1 MTRNTT
7 LRIAEKFIGLPLE
20 QRRQFLA
27 KMRQDGK
34 DFGLLPIP
42 VSRHGLEAIP
52 LSYAQQRLLFLWQ
65 LDPQSAAYNMAAG
78 LRLRG
83 DLDEGRLQRA
93 FDGLVERHEALR
105 TVFQVDGEQPLQRVL
120 PAEPLALNHVDLRAS
135 AEPEVELARQVEEEV
150 GRPFDLLQGPLL
162 RASLFRLGQDERV
175 LVVCMHHIVSDGW
188 SMDVMVREFVQC
200 YQAGAQHLPALPLQY
215 ADYAIWQRR
224 WLEAGE
230 GERQLQHWREQ
241 LGEEHTLLDV
251 AADFPRPPVQSLQ
264 GETLTFDFGV
274 ALSQRLRDTAR
285 AQGVTLFMLM
295 LAGYALFLSRHSGQH
310 DIRIGVPNANRGREE
325 VEGLIGFFVNT
336 QVLRCNIDERLSLRE
351 LLAQVREATFA
362 AQANQELP
370 FEQLVEVLAPERS
383 LAHNPLFQAKFNQNV
398 GVQKQTALQ
407 LPGLAVSEYSLR
419 KEGTHFDLA
428 LDITD
433 DGNVVHG
440 EMTYAS
446 DLYRRATIEGFMT
459 SLRALF
465 EALLERPDVP
475 LHALVDMPAPVVAQC
490 QVQPAL
496 VLQRWDEQV
505 RRHPEALAA
514 VYADNR
520 LSHAELDRRAN
531 RLAHH
536 LRDRGVTAGT
546 PVAVLMERSLDWLV
560 CLLGVLK
567 AGGVYMPLD
576 IKAPVERL
584 QGMLQR
590 SAAAVLLC
598 DAGETRQQVLAG
610 TGCTVQPYL
619 PEQWASRPVDTPQG
633 AVLPDAPAYVI
644 HTSGSTGQ
652 PKGVVVSHGALA
664 SYVDGLL
671 QRLDLAA
678 DASMALVSTI
688 AADLGHT
695 VLFGALCSGRAL
707 HVLPEALGFDPDALA
722 AYMAE
727 QRIGVLKIVP
737 SHLNGLLQAANAADV
752 LPAHALIVGG
762 EACSTAL
769 YQKVRELK
777 PGCRFINHYGPSE
790 TTVGVLTHELH
801 GEPGQGI
808 PLGQALPGASVRVL
822 DDVLNPIPERV
833 AGELYIG
840 GASLAQGYLGQAALT
855 AERFVPDP
863 FGEPGARLYRSGD
876 RVRRDSEGL
885 LHFLGRGDDQVK
897 IRGYR
902 VEPGE
907 VARVLR
913 SLAGVQDAVVL
924 AVPQGDDPAPLQL
937 VGWCVPGDA
946 GLSAQALREQL
957 QTLLPDYLVPAH
969 LLLLERLPLTANGKL
984 DRRALPSPQVQL
996 KRHVAA
1002 GTPVEEQ
1009 LLAIWQAVLKRD
1021 DIGVEDNFFELGGD
1035 SILSLQIIARA
1046 KRQGIKLSPRQLFE
1060 KQTIAQLAQVA
1071 KIDTA
1076 KAKPRVASQVSGAMP
1091 LLPVQLRFFD
1101 MALAQPGHYNQA
1113 VMLQP
1118 RQALSASV
1126 VEQALGLLLSQH
1138 DALRLAF
1145 NQQDGHWHAEH
1156 REGVPSG
1163 LLWHRQVADAAQVQA
1178 VADQAQ
1184 RSLDLAQGPLLRAVL
1199 FDLAEGGQRLLLV
1212 IHHLVV
1218 DGVSWR
1224 ILLEDLEQACAALQA
1239 GRTPVL
1245 AEKSTAFKAW
1255 AERLVAWAS
1264 EPARAGELAYW
1275 QATLGGHTADLPGA
1289 RSNAGL
1295 QARHARTVHC
1305 RLDGETTRRL
1315 LQQAPAAYR
1324 TQVNDLLLTALA
1336 RVLCR
1341 WTGQRSALVQLEGH
1355 GREDLFD
1362 GVDLS
1367 RTLGWFTTLFPVAL
1381 TPADDLA
1388 GSIKAVKEQLRG
1400 VPERGIG
1407 HGVLRYLGNTEQR
1420 AALQAL
1426 PQARVTFN
1434 YLGQFDQGFADDRL
1448 FAPASESVGAT
1459 QCDDAPLG
1467 NWLSVNGQVLGG
1479 ELELGWTFSQEMFDE
1494 PAIAAVAADY
1504 AQELAALVEHC
1515 LDSQAGGATPADF
1528 PLAGLTQAQ
1537 LDALPLDLREVED
1550 IYPLSPM
1557 QEGLLMHTLLEPGSG
1572 IYMMQYCY
1580 SVESEID
1587 PARFAQAWQG
1597 VAQRHDALRTTFS
1610 WTVGERLLQIVR
1622 HTAQPDVQLHDWRD
1636 VPTREHE
1643 GKLRD
1648 MLAEERRQGFDLQG
1662 AVPMRLRLIQL
1673 GDRRFGFVLS
1683 NHHILIDAW
1692 CRSLLVDE
1700 FFELYAALGEQ
1711 RQARLA
1717 PASRYADFISW
1728 LNRQDLPVSQRLWR
1742 EQLAGF
1748 EQPTGLP
1755 FDRQPVKDAGHSSIG
1770 DLHTRLDRQQGRHL
1784 RELAQRH
1791 QLTVNTFVQAAWALV
1806 LHRYSGARDVV
1817 YGVTVAGRPVDMPDM
1832 QRTVGLFINS
1842 IALRVRLPGI
1852 DSDTTVRSWL
1862 QALFALNLRLREHE
1876 HLPLVEIQ
1884 ACSEIGKGQSLFDS
1898 LFVFENAPI
1907 EDGVMNQVQ
1916 NLNISS
1922 DSGRTHTNYPMTVVI
1937 YPGDELGL
1945 HLSYDRRWFDEAT
1958 VSQLLAD
1965 FKRLL
1970 LALGSQFEA
1979 RFDALPLL
1987 GTPER
1992 EHLLEACNRSQRSYP
2007 LHDGYPRLFEA
2018 QAAQHPQRIAASC
2031 QGQHWSYQQ
2040 LDSLGN
2046 GMANALLAAG
2056 VQPDQCVALLAERS
2070 LPLLGMILGTLKA
2083 GAGYLP
2089 LDPHLP
2095 AQRLRHILTLSRAPV
2110 LVCSEACLSALTP
2123 LLAEVDEAARPRL
2136 LVWEHLQQGHAVV
2149 APCLPIG
2156 PHHLAYVIYTS
2167 GSTGAPKGVMV
2178 EQAGMLNNQLSK
2190 LPYLALGM
2198 DDVIAQTASQSFDI
2212 SVWQFLTA
2220 GLCGARV
2227 EIVPDL
2233 IAHDPEA
2240 LLRHVNSAGITVL
2253 ESVPSLIQGMLDAEP
2268 IALPG
2273 LRWMLTT
2280 GEAMPPELARRWL
2293 QRYPQIPLINA
2304 YGPAECSDDVS
2315 LTRVGEA
2322 DTGNTYLPIGLPTD
2336 NNQLH
2341 VLDGQLD
2348 LVCTR
2353 AVGELCI
2360 SGTGV
2365 GRGYVGDPVRT
2376 ALSFVPDPYARVP
2389 GQRLYRSGDLVRRR
2403 PDGVLEYVGR
2413 ADHQVKIRGFRIELG
2428 EIEARIR
2435 EQEGVRD
2442 IAVLAQDLAVGR
2454 HLVAYLVADAASWG
2468 VRGDSEDDQRTL
2480 REALKAALRRQ
2491 LPDYM
2496 VPLHWVLLPSMPLN
2510 ANGKLDRKALAQ
2522 LDTRQL
2528 LADYEAPR
2536 SELEQ
2541 QLAAIWG
2548 ELLQVERVGLKDN
2561 FFELGGHSLLLVRV
2575 ISRLKNEL
2583 GIELP
2588 MQDFYTATS
2597 VEELAALIDKHGEQ
2611 GGMEDDFD
2619 AIFAALDELE
2629 ASNA

>member
-27 KMRQDGK
+27 KLRQDGK

-52 LSYAQQRLLFLWQ
+52 LSFAQQRLLFLWQ

-83 DLDEGRLQRA
+83 QLDERRLQGA
-93 FDGLVERHEALR
+93 FDALIERHEALR

-120 PAEPLALNHVDLRAS
+120 APAPLALRQVDLGTADE
-135 AEPEVELARQVEEEV
+135 AELARLVEDEV
-150 GRPFDLLQGPLL
+150 ARPFDLLNGPLL
-162 RASLFRLGQDERV
+162 RASLFRLGQDEQV

-188 SMDVMVREFVQC
+188 SMDVMVREFVHC
-200 YQAGAQHLPALPLQY
+200 YQAGSQRLPALPLQY
-215 ADYAIWQRR
+215 ADYAVWQRR

-241 LGEEHTLLDV
+241 LGDEHHLLDV

-264 GETLTFDFGV
+264 GETLKFDFGGP
-274 ALSQRLRDTAR
+274 LSQRLRETAR
-285 AQGVTLFMLM
+285 AQGVTLFMLT
-295 LAGYALFLSRHSGQH
+295 LSGYALFLSRHSGQR

-336 QVLRCNIDERLSLRE
+336 QVLRCVVDERLSLSE
-351 LLAQVREATFA
+351 WLVQVREATFA

-383 LAHNPLFQAKFNQNV
+383 LGHNPLFQAKFNQNV

-407 LPGLAVSEYSLR
+407 LPGLAVSEYPLR

-433 DGNVVHG
+433 DGSLVHG

-446 DLYRRATIEGFMT
+446 DLYQRSTIEGFIAG
-459 SLRALF
+459 LRELF
-465 EALLERPDVP
+465 ETLLAAPDAP
-475 LHALVDMPAPVVAQC
+475 LHTLVKAPAADVVSHRG
-490 QVQPAL
+490 QPAL

-505 RRHPEALAA
+505 RRQPDGIAA
-514 VYADNR
+514 ACAAQR
-520 LSHAELDRRAN
+520 LSHAELDSQAN

-536 LRDRGVTAGT
+536 LRGQGVAAGA

-560 CLLGVLK
+560 CLLGIFK

-576 IKAPVERL
+576 IKAPTERL

-590 SAAAVLLC
+590 SGTTVLLC
-598 DAGETRQQVLAG
+598 DAAETRQQALASS
-610 TGCTVQPYL
+610 GCQVQPYT
-619 PEQWASRPVDTPQG
+619 PQTWAS
-633 AVLPDAPAYVI
+633 LPASAPHAGIVAAAPAYVI

-695 VLFGALCSGRAL
+695 VLFGALCAGHTL
-707 HVLPEALGFDPDALA
+707 HVLPEALGFDPDAFA

-752 LPAHALIVGG
+752 LPEHALIVGG
-762 EACSTAL
+762 EACSPAL
-769 YQKVRELK
+769 YQKVRALK

-790 TTVGVLTHELH
+790 STVGVLAHELH
-801 GEPGQGI
+801 GEAPHAM
-808 PLGQALPGASVRVL
+808 PLGTALPGARVRVL
-822 DDVLNPIPERV
+822 DDVLNVVPARV

-840 GASLAQGYLGQAALT
+840 GDSLAQGYLGQAALT

-863 FGEPGARLYRSGD
+863 FGAPGARLYRSGD
-876 RVRRDSEGL
+876 RVQRDNAGL
-885 LHFLGRGDDQVK
+885 LHFLGRADDQVK

-907 VARVLR
+907 VGRVLR
-913 SLAGVQDAVVL
+913 SLAGVHDAVVL
-924 AVPQGDDPAPLQL
+924 AVPQGDDPAQLQL
-937 VGWCVPGDA
+937 VGWCVPGNPA
-946 GLSAQALREQL
+946 PSVEALREQL
-957 QTLLPDYLVPAH
+957 KALLPDYLVPAH
-969 LLLLERLPLTANGKL
+969 VLLLERLPLTANGKL
-984 DRRALPSPQVQL
+984 DRRALPQPQVQL

-1002 GTPVEEQ
+1002 STALEEQ

-1071 KIDTA
+1071 KVA
-1076 KAKPRVASQVSGAMP
+1076 SAAAKPAAVAQVSGSMP
-1091 LLPVQLRFFD
+1091 LLPVQARFFE
-1101 MALAQPGHYNQA
+1101 MALDQPGHYNQA

-1118 RQALSASV
+1118 RQALTANI
-1126 VEQALGLLLSQH
+1126 VEQALTLLVDQH

-1145 NQQDGHWHAEH
+1145 NHLGGSWRAEH
-1156 REGVPSG
+1156 GAGTPGG
-1163 LLWHRQVADAAQVQA
+1163 LLWHRQATDAAQLQA
-1178 VADQAQ
+1178 IADEAQA
-1184 RSLDLAQGPLLRAVL
+1184 SLDLAHGPLLRAVL
-1199 FDLAEGGQRLLLV
+1199 CDLADGGQRLLLV

-1224 ILLEDLEQACAALQA
+1224 VLLEDLEQACAALLA

-1245 AEKSTAFKAW
+1245 AEKGTAFKAW
-1255 AERLVAWAS
+1255 AERLVGWAQA
-1264 EPARAGELAYW
+1264 PARDAELAYW
-1275 QATLGGHTADLPGA
+1275 QATLAGHPGDLPAA
-1289 RSNAGL
+1289 RRDAGL
-1295 QARHARTVHC
+1295 QVRHARTVRC
-1305 RLDGETTRRL
+1305 RLNADTTQNL
-1315 LQQAPAAYR
+1315 LQRAPAAYR

-1341 WTGQRSALVQLEGH
+1341 WTGQGSALVQLEGH

-1367 RTLGWFTTLFPVAL
+1367 RTVGWFTSLFPVVL

-1388 GSIKAVKEQLRG
+1388 GSLKAIKEQLRR
-1400 VPERGIG
+1400 VPSRGIG
-1407 HGVLRYLGNTEQR
+1407 HGVLRYLGSPAQQ

-1434 YLGQFDQGFADDRL
+1434 YLGQFDQGFGEDRL
-1448 FAPASESVGAT
+1448 FAPAEESVGVTQAAT
-1459 QCDDAPLG
+1459 APLG

-1479 ELELGWTFSQEMFDE
+1479 ELELGFTFSHEMFDE
-1494 PAIAAVAADY
+1494 PMIAGLADEY
-1504 AQELAALVEHC
+1504 AHELNALVAHC
-1515 LDSQAGGATPADF
+1515 LDDQAGGATPADF

-1537 LDALPLDLREVED
+1537 LDALPVDLRDVED
-1550 IYPLSPM
+1550 IYPLAPM

-1587 PARFAQAWQG
+1587 PVRFTQAWQG
-1597 VAQRHDALRTTFS
+1597 VAQRHDVLRTTFS
-1610 WTVGERLLQIVR
+1610 WTIGERMLQIVR
-1622 HTAQPDVQLHDWRD
+1622 KHARPDIQLHDWRH
-1636 VPTREHE
+1636 VAAAEHE
-1643 GKLRD
+1643 ARLRE

-1673 GDRRFGFVLS
+1673 GERTFGFVLS
-1683 NHHILIDAW
+1683 NHHILLDAW

-1700 FFELYAALGEQ
+1700 FFELYAALAQGRE
-1711 RQARLA
+1711 ARLPA
-1717 PASRYADFISW
+1717 ASRYADFITW
-1728 LNRQDLPVSQRLWR
+1728 LHHQDLAASEGVWR
-1742 EQLAGF
+1742 EHLAGF

-1755 FDRQPVKDAGHSSIG
+1755 FDQQPVKDAGHSSIG
-1770 DLHTRLDRQQGRHL
+1770 DLHARLDPHQGRHL

-1806 LHRYSGARDVV
+1806 LHRYSGSRDVI

-1842 IALRVRLPGI
+1842 IPLRVQLPDVG
-1852 DSDTTVRSWL
+1852 SAVTVRAWL

-1876 HLPLVEIQ
+1876 HLPLVDIQ

-1907 EDGVMNQVQ
+1907 EEGVVKQVQ

-1958 VSQLLAD
+1958 VSEMLAH
-1965 FKRLL
+1965 FKRML
-1970 LALGSQFEA
+1970 LALASAFDG

-1987 GTPER
+1987 DAQER
-1992 EHLLEACNRSQRSYP
+1992 EHLLDTCNRSHRSYP
-2007 LHDGYPRLFEA
+2007 LHTGYPGLFEA
-2018 QAAQHPQRIAASC
+2018 QVAQHAQRVAASC
-2031 QGQHWSYQQ
+2031 QGQSLTYLQ
-2040 LDSLGN
+2040 LDAQGN
-2046 GMANALLAAG
+2046 RMAKALLDAG
-2056 VQPDQCVALLAERS
+2056 VQPDQCVALLAERG

-2095 AQRLRHILTLSRAPV
+2095 AERLRHILTLSRAPV
-2110 LVCSEACLSALTP
+2110 LVCTEQCLAALAP
-2123 LLAEVDEAARPRL
+2123 LLADVDEAARPRL
-2136 LVWEHLQQGHAVV
+2136 LVWEQLQDGQAAA
-2149 APCLPIG
+2149 APGLPIG
-2156 PHHLAYVIYTS
+2156 PRHLAYVIYTS

-2190 LPYLALGM
+2190 VPYLALGK

-2227 EIVPDL
+2227 EIVADAV
-2233 IAHDPEA
+2233 AHDPQA
-2240 LLRHVNSAGITVL
+2240 LLRHVNAAGITVL
-2253 ESVPSLIQGMLDAEP
+2253 ESVPSLIQGMLDGAP
-2268 IALPG
+2268 IALPS

-2293 QRYPQIPLINA
+2293 QRYPHIALINA

-2315 LTRVGEA
+2315 LTQVSEA
-2322 DTGNTYLPIGLPTD
+2322 DTGSTYLPIGLPTD
-2336 NNQLH
+2336 NNHLH

-2348 LVCTR
+2348 LVCPR

-2376 ALSFVPDPYARVP
+2376 ALSFVPDPLSSVP

-2403 PDGVLEYVGR
+2403 KDGALEYVGR

-2454 HLVAYLVADAASWG
+2454 HLVAYLVADATWQG
-2468 VRGDSEDDQRTL
+2468 GQVDSEARQRTL

-2496 VPLHWVLLPSMPLN
+2496 VPLHWVVLPSMPLN
-2510 ANGKLDRKALAQ
+2510 SNGKLDRKALAQ

-2528 LADYEAPR
+2528 LAEYQAPR

-2541 QLAAIWG
+2541 RLAAIWAQ
-2548 ELLQVERVGLKDN
+2548 LLQVERVGLKDN

-2575 ISRLKNEL
+2575 ASRLKNEL

-2597 VEELAALIDKHGEQ
+2597 IEELAALIEKNGEQ

-2619 AIFAALDELE
+2619 AIFAALDEME